1 MNIDAANTRV
11 LDIFRQAEPRILD
24 IQPALDVIPG
34 MTPDTILHAGA
45 PITPDRMAKSMRGAI
60 AGAIVYENLAL
71 DLDSAYRLLDSG
83 AVKID
88 SCHNHDAVAPMAG
101 IISPSMP
108 VWVIENAANGAR
120 AYSNLNEGPGRTLR
134 YGANG
139 PEVIAQLRWM
149 QQTLAPRLRK
159 AVLRL
164 DGLKIFPLIAEAL
177 EMGDECHSRNHAVL
191 PLFIQKLTPALLQ
204 SGYSCGE
211 IHEVLNFLIGRDY
224 FFLNLTMA
232 ACKSAWLEAEKIPGA
247 SIVTAFSRNGVEFAI
262 RVQGQWFTAQSP
274 IVDGHYFAGFTADDA
289 NRDIGDSAITEAS
302 GLGGFA
308 VGGAPAITGF
318 IGGTAAALMQAQLE
332 MYDITIAENNHFRL
346 PVLENRGTPLGVDV
360 RKVLETGIRPFIT
373 TGIIHREA
381 GVGQVGAGRVRAPI
395 ACFEAAAQKLDLG
408 IADSV
413 SDR

>member
-1 MNIDAANTRV
+1 MNINAANTHV
-11 LDIFRQAEPRILD
+11 LNIFRQAEPRILD
-24 IQPALDVIPG
+24 IQRALDVIPG
-34 MTPDTILHAGA
+34 MTAETILHAGA
-45 PITPDRMAKSMRGAI
+45 PISPDRMCGSMRGAI
-60 AGAIVYENLAL
+60 AGALVYENRAP
-71 DLDSAYRLLDSG
+71 DLDTAYHLLDSG
-83 AVKID
+83 EVNVD

-108 VWVIENAANGAR
+108 VWVIENATNGAR

-139 PEVIAQLRWM
+139 PEVIRQLRWM
-149 QQTLAPRLRK
+149 QHTLAPRLRE
-159 AVLRL
+159 AILRL
-164 DGLKIFPLIAEAL
+164 NGLKIFPLVAEAL

-191 PLFIQKLTPALLQ
+191 PLLIQKLTPALLQ
-204 SGYSCGE
+204 SGFSSGE
-211 IHEVLNFLIGRDY
+211 IDEVLKFLIGRDY

-232 ACKSAWLEAEKIPGA
+232 ACKSAWLEAEKVPDA

-262 RVQGQWFTAQSP
+262 RVQGQWFTAQSS
-274 IVDGHYFAGFTADDA
+274 IVDGRYFAGFSAKDA

-318 IGGTAAALMQAQLE
+318 IGGTAETLMQAQLE
-332 MYDITIAENNHFRL
+332 MYEITIAENNHFRL

-395 ACFEAAAQKLDLG
+395 ECFAAAAEALG
-408 IADSV
+408 ISV
-413 SDR
+413 EA

>member
-1 MNIDAANTRV
+1 MTINTANTRV
-11 LDIFRQAEPRILD
+11 LDIFRQAEPRIVD
-24 IQPALDVIPG
+24 IQTALDVIPG
-34 MTPDTILHAGA
+34 MTEETILHAGA
-45 PITPDRMAKSMRGAI
+45 PITPDRMCASMRGAV
-60 AGAIVYENLAL
+60 AGALVYENRAV
-71 DLDSAYRLLDSG
+71 DLDAAYYLLDSG

-108 VWVIENAANGAR
+108 VWVIENVTNGAR

-149 QQTLAPRLRK
+149 QTTLAPRLRE

-164 DGLKIFPLIAEAL
+164 NGLAIFPLVAEAL

-191 PLFIQKLTPALLQ
+191 PLLIQKLIPALLQ
-204 SGYSCGE
+204 SEYTSIE
-211 IHEVLNFLIGRDY
+211 IDEVLKFLIGRDY

-232 ACKSAWLEAEKIPGA
+232 ACKSAWLEAEKVPDA
-247 SIVTAFSRNGVEFAI
+247 SVVTAFSRNGVEFAI

-274 IVDGHYFAGFTADDA
+274 IVEGHYFAGFTANDA

-318 IGGTAAALMQAQLE
+318 IGGTAASLMQAQLE
-332 MYDITIAENNHFRL
+332 MYDIAIAENNHFRL

-360 RKVLETGIRPFIT
+360 RKVLETGICPFIT

-395 ACFEAAAQKLDLG
+395 ACFESAAQALG
-408 IADSV
+408 LVEVTS
-413 SDR
+413 